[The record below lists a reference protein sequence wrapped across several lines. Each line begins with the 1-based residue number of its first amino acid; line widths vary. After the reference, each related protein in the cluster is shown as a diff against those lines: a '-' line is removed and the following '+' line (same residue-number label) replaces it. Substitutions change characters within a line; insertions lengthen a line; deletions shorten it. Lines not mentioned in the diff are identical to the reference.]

1 MTKNM
6 AIFFAFHVITGT
18 LSGQHID
25 HVSMELLKWHI
36 PYVLEAYVPV
46 EVYGD
51 GNCFVRAVS
60 ISCSSIQKFWA
71 LLKHLALFEVKDN
84 AEYYTAGSN
93 ACKDYMG
100 ELAPFAP
107 NRRLEICDGTLISP
121 NDRMDERRNRMA
133 GRPNGP
139 SGNSP
144 PSDFKGTILK
154 SSQNSWRY

>member
-6 AIFFAFHVITGT
+6 AIFFALHVITGT

-36 PYVLEAYVPV
+36 QYVLEAYEPV

-51 GNCFVRAVS
+51 GNCFLRAVS
-60 ISCSSIQKFWA
+60 ISCSSIHKFWA
-71 LLKHLALFEVKDN
+71 LLKHLALFEVKDI

-100 ELAPFAP
+100 ELAP
-107 NRRLEICDGTLISP
+107 LL
-121 NDRMDERRNRMA
+121 
-133 GRPNGP
+133 
-139 SGNSP
+139 
-144 PSDFKGTILK
+144 
-154 SSQNSWRY
+154 